1 MLWKLNNKPLESK
14 YKVSLIPEAK
24 RGSQMEKWKK
34 RAPDTLKIT
43 AFIYDSITAN
53 TPYSGHVYWRYFI

>member
-24 RGSQMEKWKK
+24 RGSQMEKMKEK
-34 RAPDTLKIT
+34 ST
-43 AFIYDSITAN
+43 
-53 TPYSGHVYWRYFI
+53 RYIKNHSFHL